1 MKKAVILICLLAC
14 SMGSEAQEKISL
26 KNLDLSK
33 VWQEYGTVIT
43 EDDTIKLHAP
53 SVAKIRLDGEAE
65 RFQTQVGIFST
76 DIGNDDASLLVQPLW
91 TGPSCFSAKK
101 AKVNGSWD

>member
-14 SMGSEAQEKISL
+14 SMGSEAQKKISL

-53 SVAKIRLDGEAE
+53 SA
-65 RFQTQVGIFST
+65 
-76 DIGNDDASLLVQPLW
+76 
-91 TGPSCFSAKK
+91 SCFSAKK